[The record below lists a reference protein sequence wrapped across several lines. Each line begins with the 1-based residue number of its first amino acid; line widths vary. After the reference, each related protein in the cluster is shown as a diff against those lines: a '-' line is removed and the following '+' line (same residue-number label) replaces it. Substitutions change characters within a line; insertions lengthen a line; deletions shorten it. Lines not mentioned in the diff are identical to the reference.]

1 MDRNCPKSLFDH
13 FSVLVDGRYEEKC
26 LHKLIDVIVIAIV
39 AVICGADEW
48 TGIEKFGKAKEAWFR
63 RFLDL
68 DNGIPSHDTFGRVF
82 ALLSPRAFEAQFQK
96 WVQSVSEIQE
106 DQIIAIDGKT
116 LRRSHDR
123 KSGKAPIHM
132 VSAWASANRV
142 VLGQRATEA
151 KSNEIRAIPQLLE
164 TLLLRGCIVTI
175 DAMGCQKKI
184 ARQIIEQGGDYVL
197 ALKGNQSR
205 LADEVEE
212 AFIDADA
219 RDYAGVRSDFFETT
233 QRGHGRTERR
243 RFRTLSDLDGL
254 SQAAQWSG
262 LNVIA
267 MVESQREHE
276 GKRSTEYRYYIGSI
290 GNDARRLGEAVRAH
304 WGIENDLHWSLDV
317 AFREDESRVRNRN
330 AAENFAVLRH
340 IALGLL
346 KNEKTAKVGIKTKRQ
361 MAGWDERYLAKLLF
375 QQDG

>member
-1 MDRNCPKSLFDH
+1 MDSKRPTSLIEH
-13 FSVLVDGRYEEKC
+13 FSVLVDGRCEEKC
-26 LHKLIDVIVIAIV
+26 RHKLIDVIVIAIV

-48 TGIEKFGKAKEAWFR
+48 TGIEKFGKAKEDWFR
-63 RFLDL
+63 RFLEL

-82 ALLSPRAFEAQFQK
+82 SLLSPRGFEARFQQ
-96 WVQSVSEIQE
+96 WIQSIGEIHGE
-106 DQIIAIDGKT
+106 PLIAIDGKS

-123 KSGKAPIHM
+123 KSGKAPLHM

-151 KSNEIRAIPQLLE
+151 KSNEITAIPELLD
-164 TLLLRGCIVTI
+164 TLLLRGCIVTL

-184 ARQIIEQGGDYVL
+184 ARKIVEQGGDYVL
-197 ALKGNQSR
+197 ALKGNQST

-219 RDYAGVRSDFFETT
+219 RGYEGVETDFFET
-233 QRGHGRTERR
+233 RR
-243 RFRTLSDLDGL
+243 YRTLTDLGGL
-254 SQAAQWSG
+254 SQSAQWAG

-267 MVESQREHE
+267 MVESQREQD
-276 GKRSTEYRYYIGSI
+276 GKRRTELRFSIGSI

-330 AAENFAVLRH
+330 TAENFAVLRR

-346 KNEKTAKVGIKTKRQ
+346 KNEKTAKVGIKIKRQ

-375 QQDG
+375 QQGE